1 MLPGKT
7 GRSGGLSF
15 LFWSLHG
22 GRLWLENVFG
32 NLEKTMT
39 DKQYD
44 ALMNEIQEK
53 ISLETQEIYGVKGLD
68 RWRNPQFNGRL
79 DDADAQGKIT
89 GKCGDTMEIFLCF
102 DNNLVNK
109 ASSFTDGCFSSRLCG
124 SFAAELA
131 MGKNPEELFDLTG
144 EDVLEAIGIFPKE
157 EAHCAFLAVKT
168 MQEAV
173 NAYLVKQVRKKQS

>member
-1 MLPGKT
+1 
-7 GRSGGLSF
+7 
-15 LFWSLHG
+15 
-22 GRLWLENVFG
+22 
-32 NLEKTMT
+32 MT
-39 DKQYD
+39 DKRYD
-44 ALMNEIQEK
+44 ALIDEIQGK
-53 ISLETQEIYGVKGLD
+53 ILLETQEIYGERGLE
-68 RWRNPQFNGRL
+68 RWQNPLFNGRL
-79 DDADAQGKIT
+79 DDADGRGRIT

-102 DNNLVNK
+102 DNNRVSK

-144 EDVLEAIGIFPKE
+144 EDVLKAIGTFPKE

-173 NAYLVKQVRKKQS
+173 NAYLVKQTGQK